1 MIKKL
6 FLMSLLLVGTLV
18 NAQDDNTAK
27 AKTQLDELSKK
38 IKAYTSMSIE
48 FTLSLKLSDGTSEEQ
63 KGKGTVKGEK
73 YFVEIA
79 EKEIRCDSKKV
90 WTYDPEA
97 NECAV
102 TCLDD
107 EESSKEEDLM
117 NPSKMFTFWE
127 EGLKYTYEKE
137 STDGGVKVDEIKLVP
152 KDPKKS
158 KFHTIIL
165 KINKSTKMI
174 HSVMVKGKN
183 GDVMTYKI
191 SKFTP
196 DVTTKDSDFKFD
208 KSKHPGVTM
217 IDC

>member
-1 MIKKL
+1 MKKI

-18 NAQDDNTAK
+18 NAQDETAK
-27 AKTQLDELSKK
+27 AKTLLDELSKK
-38 IKAYTSMSIE
+38 IKGYTSMQIE
-48 FTLSLKLSDGTSEEQ
+48 FSMALKLSDGTSEEE
-63 KGKGTVKGEK
+63 KGKGTVKDEK
-73 YFVEIA
+73 YFVEMA
-79 EKEIRCDSKKV
+79 GKEIRCDSKKV
-90 WTYDPEA
+90 WTYDAEA
-97 NECAV
+97 NECAI

-158 KFHTIIL
+158 KFHTILL

-174 HSVMVKGKN
+174 HSVTVKGKN

-196 DVTTKDSDFKFD
+196 NVETKDSDFKFD
-208 KSKHPGVTM
+208 KTKHPGVTM

>member
-1 MIKKL
+1 MKKL

-18 NAQDDNTAK
+18 NAQDENVTK
-27 AKTQLDELSKK
+27 AKTLLDELSKK
-38 IKAYTSMSIE
+38 IKGYTSMQIE
-48 FTLSLKLSDGTSEEQ
+48 FAMNLKMSDGTTEEE

-73 YFVEIA
+73 YFVEMA
-79 EKEIRCDSKKV
+79 GKEIRCDGKKA
-90 WTYDPEA
+90 WTYDKDA

-127 EGLKYTYEKE
+127 DGLKYTYEKE
-137 STDGGVKVDEIKLVP
+137 ATDGGVKVDEIKLVP
-152 KDPKKS
+152 KDAKKS

-174 HSVMVKGKN
+174 HSVTVKGKN

-191 SKFTP
+191 SKFNS

-208 KSKHPGVTM
+208 KSKYPGVTM